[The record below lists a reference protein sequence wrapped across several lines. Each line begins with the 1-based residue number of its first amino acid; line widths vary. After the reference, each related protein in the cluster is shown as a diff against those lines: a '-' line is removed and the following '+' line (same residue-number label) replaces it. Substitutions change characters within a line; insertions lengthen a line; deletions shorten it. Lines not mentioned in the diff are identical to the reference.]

1 MSTTRGKRIQCGLLL
16 LAMAVLAAGCAS
28 TSSTR
33 AEALAPTT
41 KVETDMTPYTIA
53 TVVAFAIAPDADI
66 DASVGAR
73 FAQDVATRLRHDF
86 GALFREV
93 RSAPPLG
100 QDDELIVTGGRRRPR
115 PTRSPAPKVGSPR
128 LPRRAPSAPCEHGV
142 SRRRRRRR
150 MGQPSPGSS
159 PHDPPPKPAASQLG
173 GIALTA

>member
-1 MSTTRGKRIQCGLLL
+1 MSTTRGKRIQCGLLVL
-16 LAMAVLAAGCAS
+16 GMAVLAAGCAS

-41 KVETDMTPYTIA
+41 RVETDLTPYTIA

-100 QDDELIVTGGRRRPR
+100 
-115 PTRSPAPKVGSPR
+115 
-128 LPRRAPSAPCEHGV
+128 
-142 SRRRRRRR
+142 
-150 MGQPSPGSS
+150 
-159 PHDPPPKPAASQLG
+159 
-173 GIALTA
+173 